1 MQAGG
6 DFAHAQPAAFIADAA
21 GDLLHIIEL
30 LRRETETR
38 LRYAAGRVDLH
49 WSQFQCVRP
58 AETAITAAAAHG
70 KVDLVPARAF
80 VDLTGEAD
88 LAADSGKVQAR
99 IDDHPLR
106 AGTIGLQVAH
116 QVGHLPV
123 PHPRGSEDTGTQLPL
138 RRDLPIGENAD
149 IGIKA
154 AAVHPI
160 RPEALAARQQ
170 RRQEFSRGLEG
181 EAVIV
186 QRLVQ
191 QAGERDQC
199 EARRRIPARDQRA
212 AETVFTRAVLPAFNP
227 GRRAETQAE
236 LAADREHGIHFGIHR
251 APFVGC
257 KQRAARSIVTRPA
270 ETEIDKSGG
279 GREGAAQCRQANADG
294 GGAADA
300 GAGRHD
306 GIEIQAID
314 ADIASGDRRKPAHVH
329 LVVDADHLAADCAAK
344 GVSGLAHGVF
354 V

>member
-1 MQAGG
+1 M
-6 DFAHAQPAAFIADAA
+6 
-21 GDLLHIIEL
+21 
-30 LRRETETR
+30 
-38 LRYAAGRVDLH
+38 
-49 WSQFQCVRP
+49 
-58 AETAITAAAAHG
+58 
-70 KVDLVPARAF
+70 PARAF
-80 VDLTGEAD
+80 VDLAGEAD

-116 QVGHLPV
+116 QIGHLPV
-123 PHPRGSEDTGTQLPL
+123 PHPRGSEDAGAQLPL
-138 RRDLPIGENAD
+138 RRDLPIGEQAD

-154 AAVHPI
+154 AAAHPI

-212 AETVFTRAVLPAFNP
+212 AETVLTRAVLPAFNP
-227 GRRAETQAE
+227 GRCAETQTE
-236 LAADREHGIHFGIHR
+236 LTADREHGIHFGIHR
-251 APFVGC
+251 APFVGR
-257 KQRAARSIVTRPA
+257 KQHAARSFVPGAA
-270 ETEIDKSGG
+270 ETEIHQASRGG
-279 GREGAAQCRQANADG
+279 EGAAQCRQANADG
-294 GGAADA
+294 GGAADPRV
-300 GAGRHD
+300 GRHD

-314 ADIASGDRRKPAHVH
+314 AHITGRDRREPAHVH
-329 LVVDADHLAADCAAK
+329 LVVDADHLAADRAAK